1 MGPYFIPASLP
12 DATGK
17 SGFRCSWYAP
27 GAGGGVNIDGGTAA
41 DPETG
46 MIYVGS
52 ISGLSTIQVQKDP
65 CSEFR
70 YSSPHDSCGLIGAL
84 PPPPGYKPAE
94 TRGGVEGRGSFAPI
108 GGGSVLQPQ
117 PPGGGT
123 ALRRHPR

>member
-41 DPETG
+41 YPETG

-70 YSSPHDSCGLIGAL
+70 YSSPPDSCGLIGPL

-94 TRGGVEGRGSFAPI
+94 TRGGFDPRTSFAQI
-108 GGGSVLQPQ
+108 GGVSILKPK
-117 PPGGGT
+117 PLGGIT
-123 ALRRHPR
+123 AYR